1 MTRLSQT
8 RLLITAGATQEPIDS
23 VRFFGNRSSGLLG
36 CQIALAAAI
45 TGIETTLLLSESASF
60 PTSHPRLHIHR
71 FSTTRDLE
79 AKLNQYFPSHTTLI
93 MAAAVSDF
101 TPKGGAKEEKIPR
114 GATMQLELVATKDLV
129 AELSKTKR
137 ADQRIIAFAL
147 GNSDTLEHI
156 AKQKLE
162 CKNVDAIVANP
173 LETMDASTITA
184 TLYCKD
190 GRTFAATKN
199 MSKAAFAD
207 WLISKLEDICL

>member
-8 RLLITAGATQEPIDS
+8 RLLITAGATQEPLDS
-23 VRFFGNRSSGLLG
+23 VRFIGNRSSGVVG
-36 CQIALAAAI
+36 SQIALAAAI
-45 TGIETTLLLSESASF
+45 SGLETTLLLGESARF
-60 PTSHPRLHIHR
+60 PTSHPRLHVHR

-79 AKLNQYFPSHTTLI
+79 AKLNQYFPSHTMLI

-114 GATMQLELVATKDLV
+114 GSTMRLELVVTKDLI
-129 AELSKTKR
+129 AELSKNKR

-147 GNSDTLEHI
+147 GDSDTLEQI
-156 AKQKLE
+156 AKEKLE
-162 CKNVDAIVANP
+162 RKNVDAIVANP

-190 GRTFAATKN
+190 GRTFAATKKIP
-199 MSKAAFAD
+199 KAAFAD
-207 WLISKLEDICL
+207 WLISKLKDLFL